1 MTTQQNLAENLY
13 DLLETQ
19 ENPQDIMDI
28 IVEINDLNRWNFDM
42 FAYEKYGFNA
52 SEFVIDLENP
62 GQYHTIYGISL
73 LDYVIE
79 LSLIEG
85 DYDFDLYP
93 LLDEIVKFLVING
106 AKSSPKIYNKWLQ
119 RSDMYYA
126 PNGEPLD
133 DSDPIKIRIYEKVK
147 HYLGLFNTV
156 NKLKNVRKKNRKAK
170 TIQRRLR
177 GNRSRLYNSD
187 NPTKYMRNVPGLR
200 KGVANKI
207 DEGLIEDGIESPDRD
222 EFKVEHFDPKWMSD
236 REIEGTRLMA
246 DYVDILDQYG
256 GNSYRNKYERC
267 KKMSESQQRAIDR
280 ITRLYEDKLFEDMD
294 RMDEQESMENNA
306 MADYINNINQ
316 SGGMFDDLPIEII
329 DKELKKMNCKDRLSY
344 CQTNRKSRDHCNSE
358 PTLSEYIKPCRKKS
372 KMNKTK
378 RKTIEVSKRLQKKNS
393 EERKIKVLE
402 EEMKIRKERQEEEE
416 EAEREA
422 QLQRQF
428 IDTYFPLLNNSDDIE
443 FDDDDRIY

>member
-1 MTTQQNLAENLY
+1 MTTQHNLAENLY

-28 IVEINDLNRWNFDM
+28 ILEINDLNRWNFDM
-42 FAYEKYGFNA
+42 FAYEQYGFNA

-62 GQYHTIYGISL
+62 GQYHTNYGISL

-93 LLDEIVKFLVING
+93 LLDEIVRFLVING

-119 RSDMYYA
+119 TSDMYYA

-133 DSDPIKIRIYEKVK
+133 DSDPIEIRIYENIKY
-147 HYLGLFNTV
+147 YLGLFNTV
-156 NKLKNVRKKNRKAK
+156 NRLKNVRKKNRKAK

-177 GNRSRLYNSD
+177 GNRSRLYHSD

-207 DEGLIEDGIESPDRD
+207 EEGLIEDGIESPDRD

-246 DYVDILDQYG
+246 DYVDTLDQYG

-267 KKMSESQQRAIDR
+267 KKISESQQRAIDR
-280 ITRLYEDKLFEDMD
+280 ITRLYEEKLFEDMD

-306 MADYINNINQ
+306 MAHYINNINQ
-316 SGGMFDDLPIEII
+316 SGG
-329 DKELKKMNCKDRLSY
+329 
-344 CQTNRKSRDHCNSE
+344 
-358 PTLSEYIKPCRKKS
+358 IK
-372 KMNKTK
+372 
-378 RKTIEVSKRLQKKNS
+378 
-393 EERKIKVLE
+393 
-402 EEMKIRKERQEEEE
+402 
-416 EAEREA
+416 
-422 QLQRQF
+422 
-428 IDTYFPLLNNSDDIE
+428 
-443 FDDDDRIY
+443 